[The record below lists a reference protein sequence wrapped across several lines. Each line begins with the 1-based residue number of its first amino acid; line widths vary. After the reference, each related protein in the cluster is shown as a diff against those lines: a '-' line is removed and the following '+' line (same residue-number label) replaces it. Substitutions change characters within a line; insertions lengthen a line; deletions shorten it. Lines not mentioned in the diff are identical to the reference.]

1 MGYAIGTVNKDGGD
15 DAHLK
20 MVDTIK
26 TLAEANGWVTQRFTT
41 NSTYRELIIK
51 SLGLSGTEEIYLGLK
66 TYQNV
71 SSDYYNITVAV
82 MTGYVSAN
90 SFEAQPGYFARS
102 VPAHNNSITY
112 FLTANAQRIVGCI
125 KVGTPVY
132 EHFYIG
138 KFYPYARPGEY
149 PSPLALG
156 AMIAEAATTRFSE
169 TTHRFP
175 YHGRTAAY
183 LYHRD
188 LQGGWQQPSVY
199 PFQQANAGTSN
210 TLAESA
216 TKCLVPAGDY
226 YQMEPL
232 LMMQYSPSVTVPAN
246 VWGELDGVYFVSG
259 FNNAVENVI
268 QMGGVTVDQTGMTVA
283 QAVDAI
289 KAVSGRA
296 FVVCQNV
303 NQTSWR
309 DYVAIEMS

>member
-1 MGYAIGTVNKDGGD
+1 MGYSIGTVNKDGGD

-20 MVDTIK
+20 LIDTIK

-66 TYQNV
+66 TYQNIGA
-71 SSDYYNITVAV
+71 DYYNITVAV

-156 AMIAEAATTRFSE
+156 APINQAAATRFSE

-175 YHGRTAAY
+175 YHGVGI
-183 LYHRD
+183 YHRD
-188 LQGGWQQPSVY
+188 LQGGWPQPSVY
-199 PFQQANAGTSN
+199 PFQHAQGSTLRC
-210 TLAESA
+210 LAESA
-216 TKCLVPAGDY
+216 TNGLVPAGDQ
-226 YQMEPL
+226 YQLEPL
-232 LMMQYSPSVTVPAN
+232 ILMQSNGGITPGN

-268 QMGGVTVDQTGMTVA
+268 QMGGATVDQTGMTVA
-283 QAVDAI
+283 QAVAAI
-289 KAVSGRA
+289 RAVPAARA

-303 NQTSWR
+303 SQTSWR
-309 DYVAIEMS
+309 DYIAIEMS